1 MSPGSIPSRSVYRG
15 SRLGAAAAT
24 LLSSVLSS
32 LLVVAALCATP
43 VAAPRAARAE
53 VVERVVAIV
62 NEQAIF
68 QSDVEQ
74 QVRRFLS
81 QLDRAPSPEVRAQA
95 LARLRREVLDHLIEE
110 ILVQQA
116 ASRMEVSVGAA
127 DVERAINNVIRQS
140 GLSSA
145 RFWQVVR
152 QQGYTVREY
161 RNDVRRQLLRL
172 KVLNVRVRG
181 RVNIT
186 PEDVRDFY
194 NRSVREA
201 RASDTFRASHI
212 LLRLPAG
219 AGAAEVARVRTRAR
233 GLAMEVR
240 GGRPFADVARESSQ
254 DDATRERGGDL
265 GELRRGQLPRT
276 IDEAMLALDVG
287 EVSDPVRSE
296 HGFHVLTVT
305 HREQTDVQ
313 PYAAVRQQIYRQMLE
328 REMVRQ
334 ERLWLG
340 ELRRAAHIEIV
351 GRTRRAASAD

>member
-1 MSPGSIPSRSVYRG
+1 MSPIARPRRALWALGSCALSLVAVS
-15 SRLGAAAAT
+15 LCAAAW
-24 LLSSVLSS
+24 SRPS
-32 LLVVAALCATP
+32 P
-43 VAAPRAARAE
+43 ARAE
-53 VVERVVAIV
+53 IVERVVAIV

-68 QSDVEQ
+68 QSDIEQ
-74 QVRRFLS
+74 QVRRFAS
-81 QLDRAPSPEVRAQA
+81 QLDRAPSADVREQA
-95 LARLRREVLDHLIEE
+95 LARLRREVLDHLVEE

-116 ASRMEVSVGAA
+116 ASRMEVSVSSA

-201 RASDTFRASHI
+201 RAADTFHAAHV

-219 AGAAEVARVRTRAR
+219 AGAAEVARVRARAR
-233 GLAMEVR
+233 ALAAEIR

-254 DDATRERGGDL
+254 DAATRERGGDL
-265 GELRRGQLPRT
+265 GELRRGQLPRA
-276 IDEAMLALDVG
+276 IDDAMLSLDVG
-287 EVSDPVRSE
+287 EVSAPVRSE

-305 HREQTDVQ
+305 QREQTDVQ
-313 PYAAVRQQIYRQMLE
+313 PFADVRQQIYRQMLE

-351 GRTRRAASAD
+351 GRSRRRASAD